1 MKTIAV
7 FNNKGGVGKTTLLCN
22 IAACLKDK
30 GKRVLLIDADPQCN
44 ATIYLF
50 SQERIEEMYSDKAT
64 KTIYSLV
71 TPIKKGYRNLD
82 YETIPTV
89 HSHGFDI
96 DVILG
101 DTKLAVAEDLF
112 SKEWIDLNTSFSER
126 ALTSTF
132 FLKNVFEKIENNYDY
147 VLFDMGPSLGSLNRL
162 VLLNCDYFIIPMS
175 SDIFS
180 LKAIENIGHSLE
192 IWQSKINEVLDKIK
206 NENDGEPYEIG
217 GSILEISPRFLGYVS
232 QQYNTKTNAGIK
244 RPVKAYDRIIQKMP
258 DKIKS
263 YLADFYDGSSNSPE
277 LCIGSIPTMNSLIP
291 LSQMASKPIYK
302 LAGSDGVVGAHFKK
316 VQDSKIVFECI
327 VDKLQNSIDYYDRLA
342 R

>member
-1 MKTIAV
+1 MRSIAF

-22 IAACLKDK
+22 VASCLKDR

-50 SQERIEEMYSDKAT
+50 SQEKIEEMYSSKTT
-64 KTIYSLV
+64 KTIYDLV
-71 TPIKKGYRNLD
+71 TPIKKGYKSLE
-82 YETIPTV
+82 YEDVPIV
-89 HSHGFDI
+89 KSEGFGI

-132 FLKNVFEKIENNYDY
+132 FLKNVFEKVKDKYDY

-175 SDIFS
+175 SDIFN
-180 LKAIENIGHSLE
+180 LKAVENIGRSLRS
-192 IWQSKINEVLDKIK
+192 WQSKINSVLENIEED
-206 NENDGEPYEIG
+206 NDGEEYVIG
-217 GSILEISPRFLGYVS
+217 GEKLQISPKFLGYVS
-232 QQYNTKTNAGIK
+232 QQYNTKTNGGIK

-258 DKIKS
+258 EKIES
-263 YLADFYDGSSNSPE
+263 FLADFYKKSSNMPE

-291 LSQMASKPIYK
+291 LSQIASKPIYK
-302 LAGSDGVVGAHFKK
+302 LTGSDGVVGAHFKK
-316 VQDSKIVFECI
+316 VQDSKDVFESI
-327 VDKLQNSIDYYDRLA
+327 VDKLLNSISYYDQLA
-342 R
+342 